1 MSLKPTPLPFSSD
14 QQGFYESACTQIDA
28 ARLQQL
34 TFDLTDIHSP
44 TGAEEAAS
52 RYLAGYMNGVGLPA
66 QYQAV
71 SASSGNCIGRIA
83 GDGSGPTVMLYAPI
97 DTHLDADP
105 DIDLPWAGPTLRA
118 DMVPHAQ
125 IQDDTVLGL
134 GASNPKSMVATLTE
148 AARCVQAAGVPL
160 KGDILVASCGGGMPW
175 IATERAHTGISSGVM
190 HMLSH
195 GITADFGVI
204 FKPWDEVYYEHPG
217 MVWFKVTTWGSMG
230 YSGIPRGI
238 PEFRSSIVPGARV
251 ILDLEKWLSEYPE
264 GHMSGQIKPEGWVAA
279 VRAGWPDKPAFP
291 SAACEIYLD
300 LRTNPDQS
308 MAEIEAEFGNV
319 MREIV
324 ARHDDVEATW
334 ETFVTCRGS
343 RTEPDNWIIQSALR
357 GWESVHERSYPGA
370 EMLSGQT
377 DAATI
382 CQMGIPLV
390 RIGYP
395 WVGDKDMPKEFSD
408 GLGGMGVAVIP
419 DLIDPMRHL
428 IYILIDSCTRTREEV
443 GLKHG

>member
-1 MSLKPTPLPFSSD
+1 
-14 QQGFYESACTQIDA
+14 
-28 ARLQQL
+28 
-34 TFDLTDIHSP
+34 
-44 TGAEEAAS
+44 
-52 RYLAGYMNGVGLPA
+52 
-66 QYQAV
+66 
-71 SASSGNCIGRIA
+71 
-83 GDGSGPTVMLYAPI
+83 
-97 DTHLDADP
+97 
-105 DIDLPWAGPTLRA
+105 
-118 DMVPHAQ
+118 
-125 IQDDTVLGL
+125 
-134 GASNPKSMVATLTE
+134 
-148 AARCVQAAGVPL
+148 
-160 KGDILVASCGGGMPW
+160 
-175 IATERAHTGISSGVM
+175 GVM

-264 GHMSGQIKPEGWVAA
+264 GHMSAQIKPEGWIAA

-291 SAACEIYLD
+291 SAACEIYVD

-308 MAEIEAEFGNV
+308 MAEIEAEFGAA

-382 CQMGIPLV
+382 CQMGLPLV

-408 GLGGMGVAVIP
+408 GLGGMGVAFIP

>member
-1 MSLKPTPLPFSSD
+1 MSLKPTPLPLSSD

-28 ARLQQL
+28 DRLQQL

-125 IQDDTVLGL
+125 IQDDTVFGL
-134 GASNPKSMVATLTE
+134 GASNPKSMIATLTE

-251 ILDLEKWLSEYPE
+251 ILDLEKWLAEYPE
-264 GHMSGQIKPEGWVAA
+264 GHMSAQIKPEGWVAA

-408 GLGGMGVAVIP
+408 GLGGMGVAFIP

>member
-1 MSLKPTPLPFSSD
+1 MSLHPTPLPFSTE
-14 QQGFYESACTQIDA
+14 QQGFYEAACAQIDA
-28 ARLQQL
+28 ARLKQL
-34 TFDLTDIHSP
+34 TFDLTAIHSP

-52 RYLAGYMNGVGLPA
+52 RYLVGYMNDAGLPA

-71 SASSGNCIGRIA
+71 SASSGNCIGRIV
-83 GDGSGPTVMLYAPI
+83 GDGTGPTVMLYAPI

-105 DIDLPWAGPTLRA
+105 DIDLPWAGPSLRA
-118 DMVPHAQ
+118 DMLPHAE
-125 IQDDTVLGL
+125 IHGDTVLGL
-134 GASNPKSMVATLTE
+134 GASNPKSMIATLTE

-195 GITADFGVI
+195 GIAADFGVI

-217 MVWFKVTTWGSMG
+217 MVWFKITTWGSMG
-230 YSGIPRGI
+230 YAGIPRGI

-251 ILDLEKWLSEYPE
+251 ILDLEQWLSEYPS
-264 GHMSGQIKPEGWVAA
+264 GHMSAQIKPEGWIAA

-291 SAACEIYLD
+291 SAACEIYVD

-308 MAEIEAEFGNV
+308 MAEIEAEFGAV

-382 CQMGIPLV
+382 CQMGLPLV

-408 GLGGMGVAVIP
+408 GLGGMGVAFIP